1 MKTKYKPQNELVM
14 EDVLNNLDVQFEKEF
29 REELFIVESDIQD
42 DGFDALK
49 DFYNGFNSEVQEREE
64 CLQAKLYR
72 NVITIKEFEELE
84 AIAVVKYPEVKF
96 DEIEDFYRMTYSKSD
111 EIERIVISKK
121 ENADMIVG

>member
-96 DEIEDFYRMTYSKSD
+96 GEIEDFYRMTYSKSD
-111 EIERIVISKK
+111 EIERIVISKQ
-121 ENADMIVG
+121 ENVDMIVG

>member
-1 MKTKYKPQNELVM
+1 M

-96 DEIEDFYRMTYSKSD
+96 GEIEDFYRMTYSKSD